1 MRIIEALRHSA
12 PGAAP
17 LGALWLLVF
26 AFTGLSAFVIQF
38 VILGWI
44 MPGWSN
50 GAGLLLNTDSV
61 AYHSLAAELAENIQ
75 REGWRVWELAP
86 KGQIPIGFY
95 GAIYALALPAPWLAI
110 PLNAA
115 AHACSAILII
125 QMMRL
130 LVDDWRLAAL
140 AAAPYVFFPSAS
152 LWYSQLLKDGYT
164 NLSVLLFCYGW
175 MRLALS
181 PPEQG
186 VWRTHL
192 ISVAL
197 ISAGYVITG
206 AARPYTLTL
215 LQLSAIFMAGA
226 ILFSLAYDLFKK
238 TITVRRARATLII
251 VALLPVL
258 LNEARKESVNLG
270 IFTMAEI
277 DVEGRLSAVEKSYW
291 RDSMW
296 LPEVIDQR
304 LATLAGVRKAYL
316 HSGKLSLSVLDK
328 DYEFHNAEDALR
340 FIPRALQIGFLAPFP
355 RQWFEPGSSPATS
368 AMRRISMVEMSII
381 YGALAFL
388 PFALWRWRRRVEMW
402 VALIFCGSLI
412 LIYAMGTPVV
422 GTLYRIRYA
431 YLMLF
436 VALGI
441 AAALSLWRDRRR

>member
-1 MRIIEALRHSA
+1 MRISEALRRSA
-12 PGAAP
+12 PDDAP
-17 LGALWLLVF
+17 LGVLWLLVF

-61 AYHSLAAELAENIQ
+61 VYHILAAELAENIQ
-75 REGWRVWELAP
+75 SEGWQVWELAP
-86 KGQIPIGFY
+86 RGQIPIGFY

-115 AHACSAILII
+115 AHAFSAIVII

-175 MRLALS
+175 MRLALA
-181 PPEQG
+181 PAEHG
-186 VWRTHL
+186 VWRAHVISLVL
-192 ISVAL
+192 ILTGFA
-197 ISAGYVITG
+197 ITG

-215 LQLSAIFMAGA
+215 LQLTSVIMAGV
-226 ILFSLAYDLFKK
+226 ILCGLAYCLFTKSV
-238 TITVRRARATLII
+238 TWRRARATLIV

-258 LNEARKESVNLG
+258 LETVRKQAVEQG

-277 DVEGRLSAVEKSYW
+277 DVADRLSNVTKMYW
-291 RDSMW
+291 QFSPW
-296 LPEVIDQR
+296 LPRAIDQR

-316 HSGKLSLSVLDK
+316 YSGKPSLSALDK

-388 PFALWRWRRRVEMW
+388 PFALWRWRRRVEM
-402 VALIFCGSLI
+402 
-412 LIYAMGTPVV
+412 
-422 GTLYRIRYA
+422 
-431 YLMLF
+431 
-436 VALGI
+436 
-441 AAALSLWRDRRR
+441 